1 MGKFIDEHEILEI
14 VAENWLKRPS
24 ANEAAVTAYSEMGRK
39 ILGKLIGQL
48 GRRITRKNWEILLRM
63 NEARSRMNYFRQ
75 FPTSVMDE
83 FRTASLFFLFDTWET
98 AVQYFYDHYD
108 DAHLETEELK
118 KAGSKED
125 LKEVMSKVT
134 ALVQAHISALAE
146 DGQVRIPLGEFEMME
161 QTFGGVM
168 LFILGRNG
176 FEIFA
181 SEFNKALPI
190 LKRVLSELSLRSKK
204 TKLSPNKNPVLF
216 CPQKNR
222 TIN

>member
-1 MGKFIDEHEILEI
+1 MDEREILEI
-14 VAENWLKRPS
+14 AAENWLNRPS
-24 ANEAAVTAYSEMGRK
+24 ANEAAVTAYSEIGRK
-39 ILGKLIGQL
+39 ILGKLIGKL
-48 GRRITRKNWEILLRM
+48 GRPVTQEDWEVLLRM
-63 NEARSRMNYFRQ
+63 NEAKSRMSYFRRLG
-75 FPTSVMDE
+75 PTSIMDE
-83 FRTASLFFLFDTWET
+83 FQIISFLFLLDAWES
-98 AVQYFYDHYD
+98 ANQYLYDHYD
-108 DAHLETEELK
+108 DARLETKELK
-118 KAGSKED
+118 KASSKED
-125 LKEVMSKVT
+125 LKEIMSKVT